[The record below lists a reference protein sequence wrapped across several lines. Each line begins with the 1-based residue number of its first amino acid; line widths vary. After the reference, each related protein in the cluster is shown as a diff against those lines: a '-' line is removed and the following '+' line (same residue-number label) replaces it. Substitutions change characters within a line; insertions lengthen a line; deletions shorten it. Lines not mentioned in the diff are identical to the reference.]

1 MAERRKTGLLRR
13 LARRGYTALRTKALP
28 ACLAPL
34 GWFYRRDQLRAS
46 WPDGAALAGLD
57 LGPRIA
63 LFCHFDAAGALDP
76 AVPIYLAAL
85 AEAGFTPIVISNAG
99 YLTPAAEA
107 GLRGAA
113 RAVLLRANRGHDFGA
128 WAEAMRRLA
137 LPRPETE
144 AILLV
149 NDSVLGPIG
158 PLGPVLARLDP
169 ATADLWGLTDC
180 AQLGWHL
187 QSYFLL
193 AGRRALASPEWA
205 RFWAGL
211 RPVPSKRWTI
221 WQGEVAFSR
230 RMQRAGLRLA
240 ALWPTQG
247 DAAHPPNPTTDCWE
261 ALLRAGFPFLKKE
274 VLRDDPGRTGAA
286 ASWRQA
292 VAARGPVDPAVLAAM
307 AAELRAKSP
316 ASGEIQASG
325 RR

>member
-1 MAERRKTGLLRR
+1 MAEPRQAGPARR
-13 LARRGYTALRTKALP
+13 LARALYTALRTKALP
-28 ACLAPL
+28 GCAAPL
-34 GWFYRRDQLRAS
+34 GWLYRRDQLRAS
-46 WPDGAALAGLD
+46 WPDRAALAGLD

-76 AVPIYLAAL
+76 AVPVYLGAL
-85 AEAGFTPIVISNAG
+85 AEAGFTPVVVSNAG
-99 YLTPAAEA
+99 HLTEAAEA

-128 WAEAMRRLA
+128 WAEAMRCLA

-149 NDSVLGPIG
+149 NDSVLGPIA

-169 ATADLWGLTDC
+169 ARADLWGLTDC

-193 AGRRALASPEWA
+193 AGRRVLTSPEWA

-221 WQGEVAFSR
+221 WQGEVALSR
-230 RMQRAGLRLA
+230 RMLRAGLRLA
-240 ALWPTQG
+240 ALWPTPAG
-247 DAAHPPNPTTDCWE
+247 GAHPPNPTTDRWQ
-261 ALLRAGFPFLKKE
+261 ALLAAGFPFLKKE

-286 ASWRQA
+286 SSWRQA
-292 VAARGPVDPAVLAAM
+292 VAARGAVDPAVLAAM
-307 AAELRAKSP
+307 EAY
-316 ASGEIQASG
+316 ASG